1 MGTRSDHGGG
11 FLGSSLGLSSDEAL
25 FSPLPIHDLH
35 HLGEVLGTSV
45 LVVEIVCVLPDVHVK
60 NGHQIGVH
68 VGDQVLVVG
77 RSERKRV
84 LSLVVN

>member
-1 MGTRSDHGGG
+1 MRTGWVGTRSDHGGG

-45 LVVEIVCVLPDVHVK
+45 LVVEIVCVLPDVNRQQWYEVSAL
-60 NGHQIGVH
+60 ICY
-68 VGDQVLVVG
+68 QVLVA
-77 RSERKRV
+77 
-84 LSLVVN
+84 SLDILQLG

>member
-45 LVVEIVCVLPDVHVK
+45 LVVEIVCVLPDVHVE
-60 NGHQIGVH
+60 NGHQIGANV
-68 VGDQVLVVG
+68 VDQLLVV
-77 RSERKRV
+77 SCPERE
-84 LSLVVN
+84 